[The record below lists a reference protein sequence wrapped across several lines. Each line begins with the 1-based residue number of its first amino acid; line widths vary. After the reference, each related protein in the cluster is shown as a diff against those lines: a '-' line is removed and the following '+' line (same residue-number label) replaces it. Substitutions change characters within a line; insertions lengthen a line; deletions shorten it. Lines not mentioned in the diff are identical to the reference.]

1 MKKILLLI
9 IIIIFVS
16 FSLFA
21 EIKARVPVGF
31 TSGKTH
37 NIGFSTSRV
46 SGSMKPDTDLG
57 TADNPVTFSVSSDF
71 SSYTTGPFYM
81 YLQLF
86 TTYPVSVKISNA
98 TPLKNKTNDGIGY
111 TNSGSNTSTDFSGVD
126 AESDQKDIEL
136 FTEPDPTSDSGYTMP
151 RTYNFE
157 FNFSVPV
164 EAIKSTSEYTGTI
177 TIALEAK

>member
-1 MKKILLLI
+1 MKKILLFI

-16 FSLFA
+16 FTLFA
-21 EIKARVPVGF
+21 EIMARVPVGF
-31 TSGKTH
+31 TSGRTH

-46 SGSMKPDTDLG
+46 SGSMEPDTKLE
-57 TADNPVTFSVSSDF
+57 TVTFSVSSDF
-71 SSYTTGPFYM
+71 SNYTTGPFYM

-86 TTYPVSVKISNA
+86 TVDPVEVFVKA
-98 TPLKNKTNDGIGY
+98 TRLSDGTAYIGY
-111 TNSGSNTSTDFSGVD
+111 TNSGSNTSSFKRVEAS
-126 AESDQKDIEL
+126 
-136 FTEPDPTSDSGYTMP
+136 SDSEKISLFEESKISYTMP

-177 TIALEAK
+177 TIGLETIE

>member
-1 MKKILLLI
+1 MKKILLFI

-16 FSLFA
+16 FSLLA

-31 TSGKTH
+31 TSGRTH

-46 SGSMKPDTDLG
+46 SGSMEPDTKLE
-57 TADNPVTFSVSSDF
+57 TVTFSVSSDF

-86 TTYPVSVKISNA
+86 TVEPVEISIEKA
-98 TPLKNKTNDGIGY
+98 TRLSDGSDYIGY
-111 TNSGSNTSTDFSGVD
+111 TNSGSNTSSFKRVEASS
-126 AESDQKDIEL
+126 ESVEKFFE
-136 FTEPDPTSDSGYTMP
+136 ESETSYKIP

-164 EAIKSTSEYTGTI
+164 DDIKSTSEYKGTI
-177 TIALEAK
+177 TIGLETIG

>member
-1 MKKILLLI
+1 MMKKILLFI

-16 FSLFA
+16 FSLLA

-31 TSGKTH
+31 TSGRTH

-46 SGSMKPDTDLG
+46 SGSMEPDTKLK
-57 TADNPVTFSVSSDF
+57 TVTFSVSSDF

-86 TTYPVSVKISNA
+86 TVEPVKVSMEA
-98 TPLKNKTNDGIGY
+98 TMLNDGVNYIGY
-111 TNSGSNTSTDFSGVD
+111 TNSGSNTSAAFSGVD
-126 AESDQKDIEL
+126 EVNQNNIEL
-136 FTEPDPTSDSGYTMP
+136 FTESEESYTMP

-164 EAIKSTSEYTGTI
+164 EAIKSTSDYTGTI
-177 TIALEAK
+177 TIGLETKE

>member
-1 MKKILLLI
+1 MMKKILLFI

-16 FSLFA
+16 FSLLA

-31 TSGKTH
+31 TSGRTH

-46 SGSMKPDTDLG
+46 SGSMEPDTKLE
-57 TADNPVTFSVSSDF
+57 TVTFSVSSDF

-86 TTYPVSVKISNA
+86 TVKPVEVSIMEA
-98 TPLKNKTNDGIGY
+98 TRLFGGDNNYIGY

-126 AESDQKDIEL
+126 AESDQKDIGL
-136 FTEPDPTSDSGYTMP
+136 FTEPKPTSGSGYTMP
-151 RTYNFE
+151 RMYNFE

-164 EAIKSTSEYTGTI
+164 DDIKSTSEYTGTI
-177 TIALEAK
+177 KIGLETIE

>member
-1 MKKILLLI
+1 MMKKILLFI

-31 TSGKTH
+31 TSGRTH

-46 SGSMKPDTDLG
+46 SGSMEPDTKLE
-57 TADNPVTFSVSSDF
+57 TVTFSVSSDF

-86 TTYPVSVKISNA
+86 TVEPVKVSMEA
-98 TPLKNKTNDGIGY
+98 TMLSDGVNYIGY

-136 FTEPDPTSDSGYTMP
+136 FTEPKPTSGSGYTMP

-164 EAIKSTSEYTGTI
+164 EAIKSTSEYKGTI
-177 TIALEAK
+177 SIKLETI

>member
-1 MKKILLLI
+1 MKKILLFI

-31 TSGKTH
+31 TSGMTH

-86 TTYPVSVKISNA
+86 TVEPVKVSIVKA
-98 TPLKNKTNDGIGY
+98 TRLSDGSDYIGY
-111 TNSGSNTSTDFSGVD
+111 TNSGSNTSTAFSGVD
-126 AESDQKDIEL
+126 DDNIKPLLEETGTYD
-136 FTEPDPTSDSGYTMP
+136 MP

-164 EAIKSTSEYTGTI
+164 EAIKSTSEYKGTI
-177 TIALEAK
+177 SIKLET

>member
-1 MKKILLLI
+1 MMKKILLFI

-16 FSLFA
+16 FSLLA

-31 TSGKTH
+31 TSGRTH

-46 SGSMKPDTDLG
+46 SGSMEPDTKLE
-57 TADNPVTFSVSSDF
+57 TVTFSVSSDF

-86 TTYPVSVKISNA
+86 TTYPVRVKISNA
-98 TPLKNKTNDGIGY
+98 TPLKNKTNDEIGY
-111 TNSGSNTSTDFSGVD
+111 TNSGSNTSTAFSGVD
-126 AESDQKDIEL
+126 ADKIKPLLEE
-136 FTEPDPTSDSGYTMP
+136 TEKKYTMP

-177 TIALEAK
+177 KIGLETIE

>member
-1 MKKILLLI
+1 MKKILLFI

-21 EIKARVPVGF
+21 DIKARVPVGF
-31 TSGKTH
+31 TSGRTH

-46 SGSMKPDTDLG
+46 SGSMEPDTELE
-57 TADNPVTFSVSSDF
+57 TVTFSVSSDF

-86 TTYPVSVKISNA
+86 TTYPVRVKISKA
-98 TPLKNKTNDGIGY
+98 TPLRNKTNMIGY
-111 TNSGSNTSTDFSGVD
+111 TNSGSNTSSFKGVG
-126 AESDQKDIEL
+126 ASSESVEKFFE
-136 FTEPDPTSDSGYTMP
+136 ESETSYEMP

-157 FNFSVPV
+157 FNFFVPV

>member
-1 MKKILLLI
+1 MKKILLFI

-21 EIKARVPVGF
+21 DIKARVPVGF

-46 SGSMKPDTDLG
+46 SGSMEPDTKLE
-57 TADNPVTFSVSSDF
+57 TVTFSVSSDF

-86 TTYPVSVKISNA
+86 TVDPVKVSMKA
-98 TPLKNKTNDGIGY
+98 TMLSDGVNYIGY
-111 TNSGSNTSTDFSGVD
+111 TNSGSNTSDFRGVD
-126 AESDQKDIEL
+126 AESDQKDIGL

-164 EAIKSTSEYTGTI
+164 EAIKSTSEYKGTI
-177 TIALEAK
+177 TIGLEMTE

>member
-16 FSLFA
+16 FSLLA

-46 SGSMKPDTDLG
+46 SGSMEPDTKLE
-57 TADNPVTFSVSSDF
+57 TVTFSVSSDF

-86 TTYPVSVKISNA
+86 TTYPVRVKISKA
-98 TPLKNKTNDGIGY
+98 TPLKNETNEIGY
-111 TNSGSNTSTDFSGVD
+111 TNSGSNTSSFEGCGASS
-126 AESDQKDIEL
+126 ESVEKFFE
-136 FTEPDPTSDSGYTMP
+136 ESETSYEMP

>member
-9 IIIIFVS
+9 IIIIFVL

-31 TSGKTH
+31 TSGMTH

-86 TTYPVSVKISNA
+86 TTYPVRVKISNA

-111 TNSGSNTSTDFSGVD
+111 TNSGSNTSTAFSGVD
-126 AESDQKDIEL
+126 ADKIEPL
-136 FTEPDPTSDSGYTMP
+136 LEEEPGKYTMP

-177 TIALEAK
+177 TIGLETI

>member
-1 MKKILLLI
+1 MKKILLFI

-16 FSLFA
+16 FSLLA

-31 TSGKTH
+31 TSGRTH

-46 SGSMKPDTDLG
+46 SGSMEPDTKLE
-57 TADNPVTFSVSSDF
+57 TVTFSVSSDF

-86 TTYPVSVKISNA
+86 TVEPVEISIEKA
-98 TPLKNKTNDGIGY
+98 TRLSDGSDYIGY
-111 TNSGSNTSTDFSGVD
+111 TNSGSNTSSFKRVEAS
-126 AESDQKDIEL
+126 
-136 FTEPDPTSDSGYTMP
+136 SDSGETSLFKESEEDYRMP
-151 RTYNFE
+151 RMYNFE

-164 EAIKSTSEYTGTI
+164 DDIKSTSEYKGTI
-177 TIALEAK
+177 TIGLETIG

>member
-1 MKKILLLI
+1 MMKKILLFI

-16 FSLFA
+16 FSLLA

-31 TSGKTH
+31 TSGRTH

-46 SGSMKPDTDLG
+46 SGSMEPDTKLE
-57 TADNPVTFSVSSDF
+57 TVTFSVSSDF

-86 TTYPVSVKISNA
+86 TVEPVKVSMEA
-98 TPLKNKTNDGIGY
+98 TMLSDGVNYIGY
-111 TNSGSNTSTDFSGVD
+111 TNSGSNTLPDFRGVD

-136 FTEPDPTSDSGYTMP
+136 FTEPNPTSGSGYTMP

-164 EAIKSTSEYTGTI
+164 EAIKSTSEYKGTI
-177 TIALEAK
+177 SIKLETI

>member
-1 MKKILLLI
+1 MKKILLFI

-46 SGSMKPDTDLG
+46 SGSMEPDTKLE
-57 TADNPVTFSVSSDF
+57 TVTFSVSSDF

-86 TTYPVSVKISNA
+86 TTYPVRVKISKA
-98 TPLKNKTNDGIGY
+98 TPLKNETNEIGY
-111 TNSGSNTSTDFSGVD
+111 TNSGSNTSSFEGVG
-126 AESDQKDIEL
+126 ASSESVEKFFE
-136 FTEPDPTSDSGYTMP
+136 ESETSYKMP

>member
-16 FSLFA
+16 FSLLA

-31 TSGKTH
+31 TSGRTH

-46 SGSMKPDTDLG
+46 SGSMEPDTKLE
-57 TADNPVTFSVSSDF
+57 TVTFSVSSDF

-86 TTYPVSVKISNA
+86 TTYPVRVKISKA
-98 TPLKNKTNDGIGY
+98 TPLLINKTNGIGY
-111 TNSGSNTSTDFSGVD
+111 TNSGSNTSSFKRVEAS
-126 AESDQKDIEL
+126 
-136 FTEPDPTSDSGYTMP
+136 SDSEKISLFEESKISYTMP

-177 TIALEAK
+177 TIGLETIE